1 MKAIKGFWKLVWK
14 SHACKPQH
22 FLTVIWSTVIL
33 NWVDSKQTD
42 PNSSREC
49 SQHGKIVWMA
59 YVQQSS
65 CAPSLFKEDFIL
77 LSRFKA
83 WLHKKGSPSSRWVYP
98 KWLRF
103 NGWKDRFPPGLG
115 AKNDLLGR
123 SGLSF
128 WLYPLELPF
137 LDRYTYHAW
146 VASPLTQQ
154 FGKKHVCRASPPW
167 ICPCPKWAIKICI
180 LIEFRTMSSYY

>member
-1 MKAIKGFWKLVWK
+1 MLFYNQEHQGPGRFSVCCWGGGDMSFTL
-14 SHACKPQH
+14 SPEPR
-22 FLTVIWSTVIL
+22 TTR
-33 NWVDSKQTD
+33 WVDLD
-42 PNSSREC
+42 
-49 SQHGKIVWMA
+49 
-59 YVQQSS
+59 S
-65 CAPSLFKEDFIL
+65 CLTLEPRSTCLVVF
-77 LSRFKA
+77 
-83 WLHKKGSPSSRWVYP
+83 GSPSSRWVYP

-180 LIEFRTMSSYY
+180 LIKFRTMSSYY